1 MVTSAVGAAILPSAV
16 SAIKNSFSSQSDN
29 GLSQIYS
36 RLSNAAN
43 ANTAA
48 SAQEA
53 SRLRDWQSEQ
63 SRIAREFNASE
74 AAKNRQWQEL
84 MSGSA
89 HQREVKDLLAAGL
102 NPILSSYGGNGSAVT
117 SGATAST
124 SAPSGAKGDIDM
136 SMSTGLVSLFASLLS
151 QQTQLESSRISAE
164 SNQAVADKYN
174 AMSKYVSELQ
184 SSTTLTNTSIQ
195 TAASK
200 YIAELSSKTN
210 LSVSQTQAAAT
221 RAAAAIHAAASKY
234 GSDVSSM
241 TQKEIAEFNASVN
254 KDMQQAGFYHDFDV
268 KSAFPSSIPQAFGS
282 ILDYM
287 FGSDGNRGVGSMPN
301 SPEELFNHY
310 FGSSAKSFS
319 RGGSGGG

>member
-1 MVTSAVGAAILPSAV
+1 MYINSAV
-16 SAIKNSFSSQSDN
+16 SQSQPPKAVLVSKSDPLDYAYTK
-29 GLSQIYS
+29 LSGI
-36 RLSNAAN
+36 AN

-53 SRLRDWQSEQ
+53 SRLRDWQAEQ

-74 AAKNRQWQEL
+74 AAKNRSWQEL
-84 MSGSA
+84 MSNTA
-89 HQREVKDLLAAGL
+89 HQREIKDLMAAGL
-102 NPILSSYGGNGSAVT
+102 NPILSSYGGSGAATT

-136 SMSTGLVSLFASLLS
+136 STSSGLVSLFASLLN
-151 QQTQLESSRISAE
+151 QQTQLESARISAE

-195 TAASK
+195 TAAQK
-200 YIAELSSKTN
+200 YVAELSAKTS
-210 LSVSQTQAAAT
+210 LSVAQTQAAASK
-221 RAAAAIHAAASKY
+221 AAASIHAAASKY
-234 GSDVSSM
+234 GSDVASM
-241 TQKEIAEFNASVN
+241 TQKEIADFNAQVN
-254 KDMQQAGFYHDFDV
+254 KDMQAAGFYHDFDV
-268 KSAFPSSIPQAFGS
+268 KSAFPSSIPQGIGS

-287 FGSDGNRGVGSMPN
+287 FGSDRERGIGSMPN
-301 SPEELFNHY
+301 SPQELFNHY

-319 RGGSGGG
+319 RGASGN